1 MERNQFTFYRSY
13 YEALKKLP
21 KKDREA
27 VCMAMFA
34 YALDEVEPKLD
45 GVPGAVF
52 MLIKPTLDAGR
63 NKAAS
68 RSGKTKTNE
77 EQPKNKSAST
87 EEQTRKEKEGEKE
100 REKEKENECYISLTP
115 FEQFWQAYPRK
126 VGREA
131 AMKAFAKV
139 AKSAY
144 PLILPAIEK
153 QKQSRQWREEDGK
166 YIPNPA
172 KWLSEAR
179 WMDFVEP
186 AESAGGGVSSEDIR
200 RMQRLRENVRGG

>member
-1 MERNQFTFYRSY
+1 MERGQFTFYRSY

-68 RSGKTKTNE
+68 RSGKTKSSEEQTDNKTTTNE
-77 EQPKNKSAST
+77 EQT
-87 EEQTRKEKEGEKE
+87 FKEKEGEREKE
-100 REKEKENECYISLTP
+100 REKENECYISLTP
-115 FEQFWQAYPRK
+115 FEQFWQAYPRQ

-131 AMKAFAKV
+131 AAKAFAKV
-139 AKSAY
+139 PKTAY

-153 QKQSRQWREEDGK
+153 QKKSRQWQEDGGK
-166 YIPNPA
+166 YVPNPA

-179 WMDFVEP
+179 WMDSVEP
-186 AESAGGGVSSEDIR
+186 AESSGGVSAEDVR
-200 RMQRLRENVRGG
+200 RMQKLRENVRGG